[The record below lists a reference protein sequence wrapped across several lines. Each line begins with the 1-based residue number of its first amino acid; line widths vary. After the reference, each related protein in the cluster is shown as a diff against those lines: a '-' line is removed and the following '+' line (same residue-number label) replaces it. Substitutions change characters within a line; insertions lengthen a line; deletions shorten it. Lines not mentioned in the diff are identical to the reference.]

1 MLCCNAGTLMLD
13 VMINGLVSS
22 RAVLDFFLQPCCS
35 SSLMWIWDSGYVLR
49 CFYSGFYNFGVGS
62 EHFAYVRWWL
72 CLWRAWK
79 WVTRWLIWQPKL
91 KNSPWPVSEI
101 IKCLPFHQGVLELFV
116 SHCLIIGACCEHL
129 RAKSVPFHISWS
141 DVRAGCSSGFC
152 YFSVKL
158 RLPGSEISHKLKGSI
173 VRCAALFTCKI
184 SHCFSNFPPFL
195 LYWMLTMF
203 SRFFFPDYCPDLFIY
218 FSHEGPCL
226 LHNSGQVLPV
236 LVQLSKSSL
245 PTR

>member
-1 MLCCNAGTLMLD
+1 MLCCNSGTLTLD

-35 SSLMWIWDSGYVLR
+35 SSLMWIWDSGYVLC

-101 IKCLPFHQGVLELFV
+101 IKCLPFHQGVLEQPVYV
-116 SHCLIIGACCEHL
+116 S
-129 RAKSVPFHISWS
+129 
-141 DVRAGCSSGFC
+141 
-152 YFSVKL
+152 
-158 RLPGSEISHKLKGSI
+158 LP
-173 VRCAALFTCKI
+173 
-184 SHCFSNFPPFL
+184 NN
-195 LYWMLTMF
+195 W
-203 SRFFFPDYCPDLFIY
+203 
-218 FSHEGPCL
+218 CL
-226 LHNSGQVLPV
+226 LWTSQSKVCTTPHLLERCPCWLQFRL
-236 LVQLSKSSL
+236 LLLLS
-245 PTR
+245 